1 MPLRFPETEYPD
13 ALVGQTP
20 WSARVPLDPLLCNEI
35 SLIES
40 QRADEG
46 VGCGPGGP
54 PHKLSELSAF
64 GTTKWHWDGILRAGC
79 QQLSTRAV
87 CADWQSSRRSS
98 TVINLPHYG
107 PL

>member
-1 MPLRFPETEYPD
+1 MPLSFPETGDSD
-13 ALVGQTP
+13 AVVGQTP

-54 PHKLSELSAF
+54 PHKLSELSGF
-64 GTTKWHWDGILRAGC
+64 GTTKWHWDAILRRIINPPFLAPIGN
-79 QQLSTRAV
+79 QRA
-87 CADWQSSRRSS
+87 SRRL
-98 TVINLPHYG
+98 TG
-107 PL
+107 